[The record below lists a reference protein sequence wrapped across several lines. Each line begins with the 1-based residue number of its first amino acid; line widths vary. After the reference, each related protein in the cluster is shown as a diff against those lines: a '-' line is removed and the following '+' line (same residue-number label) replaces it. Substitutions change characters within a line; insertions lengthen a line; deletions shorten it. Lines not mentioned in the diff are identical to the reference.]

1 MSIPFAHHH
10 LHTEYSP
17 QDAPIR
23 LKSLVDQSK
32 ALGYKT
38 VTVTDHGTVSS
49 WVKLAVLCKEA
60 GLKPIFGLEAYFT
73 PDRNIRDGR
82 NNYHLI
88 LLAKTDVGLRN
99 LFYLTEQ
106 AYRTGFYY
114 SPRVDWSLLESHGE
128 GLICST
134 ACISGYVPALIGE
147 QGYEAAKAAA
157 LRFQGIF
164 KSDFYMEV
172 QNHGLQEENELFPQ
186 MARMANEIGAKLL
199 ATNDV
204 HYLRRQDANT
214 QEALMAL
221 NMDKTLKDEKRLRLD
236 SNEFYLKSPEEMYEA
251 FGGKNRQCI
260 QSAIQIADECEAQLQ
275 FGKTQLPSFAIPE
288 NETPLSYLERLS
300 RAGLRERG
308 LEGIPAYEERFTEEM
323 NVMRRLR
330 EKGRAFDEYFLVV
343 WDYVDWAWK
352 NGIRVG
358 VGRGSGVGSLILYC
372 LRITNL
378 DPLKY
383 DLLFERFL
391 DEERNEMP
399 DIDIDFDRERGDEVI
414 KYVAQKYG
422 SDHVARIMTFPTYH
436 VAAAIKSA
444 YRVFDPGN
452 TWEKEQEA
460 KQAASSQTRGQFKF
474 KRSGKSRDGFRDE
487 TARMAD
493 DLTKFLPK
501 GLDGRPSNKLTFSLE
516 KFQAKPGE
524 LLYAYSVPE
533 IRDAKARFPQ
543 IFSFAEA
550 IEGVVQSRGQHPAG
564 VLITKCPIVEFV
576 PQEFAGSKNDM
587 ATAWDMVDVDK
598 LGGIKFDQ
606 LRTKVLTV
614 LTMCLETIKN
624 VRGEDV
630 DIDNVDP
637 SDPSVLNMFSRG
649 DTLCIFQFESDGMVK
664 TLRDMKADRFEDVIA
679 ANALYRPG
687 PMDYIPS
694 FVARKH
700 GREKITYPAP
710 NLEPVLKNTYGIFV
724 YQEQVMKATR
734 VLAGFSGSEADK
746 VRKAMGKKK
755 MDLLGQMKD
764 KFLKGCAEKQT
775 CPSHV
780 AASIWE
786 TMFGFAEYAFNKS
799 MDEDTVIPLSDG
811 SYKKMKDVKEGDVVF
826 CRNKAR
832 RKTTEVVKVHDH
844 GFIDG
849 VEITFDDGQKEV
861 CSLQHKFL
869 TRVGMKPLFEILRD
883 GLEIIANR
891 AKNLAQKTS
900 RRGLAVRRIV
910 SVRPVGKRHMLDL
923 EVRDNSH
930 CFELSNGV
938 ITSNS
943 HAAAYAYT
951 AYQCAYLKH
960 FYPVEYMAA
969 QMTVES
975 GVSTT
980 LARYEHGARSMGIR
994 LLPLDV
1000 NKSKGN
1006 YTVEGTKEKLAIRR
1020 GFKGVKGL
1028 GRAYLDIEKGQPYKN
1043 MFDYCLRSGE
1053 GVKKDVVEAIID
1065 SGGFDWL
1072 LPGMTTL
1079 IGRQATKADII
1090 ADYADKSVRAKR
1102 EKNLKGARKEEKE
1115 GIKSVFDLDDESSSS
1130 FSME

>member
-1 MSIPFAHHH
+1 MSIIPFAHHH

-17 QDAPIR
+17 QDAPIG
-23 LKSLVDQSK
+23 LKSLVETSK
-32 ALGYKT
+32 SLGYKT

-49 WVKLAVLCKEA
+49 WVKLAGLCKEA

-88 LLAKTDVGLRN
+88 LLAKTNVGLRN

-106 AYRTGFYY
+106 AYKTGFYY
-114 SPRVDWSLLESHGE
+114 SPRIDWELLEKHGE

-147 QGYEAAKAAA
+147 QGYDAAKAAA

-172 QNHGLQEENELFPQ
+172 QNHNLEEENVLFPQ
-186 MARMANEIGAKLL
+186 MAKMASEIGAKLL

-204 HYLRRQDANT
+204 HYLRRKDANT

-221 NMDKTLKDEKRLRLD
+221 NMDKCLKDEKRLRMD
-236 SNEFYLKSPEEMYEA
+236 SNEFFLKSPEEMYEA

-260 QSAIQIADECEAQLQ
+260 QSAIQIADECEAYLE
-275 FGKTQLPSFAIPE
+275 FGKTQLPAFAIPDG
-288 NETPLSYLERLS
+288 ETPLSYLERLS

-308 LEGIPAYEERFTEEM
+308 LEGIAAYEERFAEEM
-323 NVMRRLR
+323 GVMRRLR

-358 VGRGSGVGSLILYC
+358 VGRGSGVGSLLLYC

-414 KYVAQKYG
+414 KYVTQKYG

-452 TWEKEQEA
+452 TWEKEQQE
-460 KQAASSQTRGQFKF
+460 KKAAESQNRGQFKF
-474 KRSGKSRDGFRDE
+474 KRAGGKSRDGFRDE

-493 DLTKFLPK
+493 DLTKLLPK
-501 GLDGRPSNKLTFSLE
+501 GLDGRPSNKLTFSQE
-516 KFQAKPGE
+516 KFNAKPQE
-524 LLYAYSVPE
+524 LMYAYSVPE
-533 IRDAKARFPQ
+533 IRNAKARYPQ
-543 IFSFAEA
+543 IFAFAES
-550 IEGVVQSRGQHPAG
+550 IEGLVQSRGQHPAG

-614 LTMCLETIKN
+614 LTMCLETIKR

-637 SDPSVLNMFSRG
+637 SDPSVLDVFARG
-649 DTLCIFQFESDGMVK
+649 DTLCIFQFESDGMAR
-664 TLRDMKADRFEDVIA
+664 TLRDMKVDRFDDVTA

-687 PMDYIPS
+687 PMEDIPS
-694 FVARKH
+694 FIARKH
-700 GREKITYPAP
+700 GREKVTYPAAA
-710 NLEPVLKNTYGIFV
+710 LEPILKPTYGLFV

-755 MDLLGQMKD
+755 MDMLEQMKG
-764 KFLKGCAEKQT
+764 KFLKGCETKKT
-775 CPSHV
+775 CPSAV
-780 AASIWE
+780 ASSIWE
-786 TMFGFAEYAFNKS
+786 TMKKFGEYAFNK
-799 MDEDTVIPLSDG
+799 
-811 SYKKMKDVKEGDVVF
+811 
-826 CRNKAR
+826 
-832 RKTTEVVKVHDH
+832 
-844 GFIDG
+844 
-849 VEITFDDGQKEV
+849 
-861 CSLQHKFL
+861 
-869 TRVGMKPLFEILRD
+869 
-883 GLEIIANR
+883 
-891 AKNLAQKTS
+891 
-900 RRGLAVRRIV
+900 
-910 SVRPVGKRHMLDL
+910 
-923 EVRDNSH
+923 
-930 CFELSNGV
+930 
-938 ITSNS
+938 S

-960 FYPVEYMAA
+960 YYPVEYMAA

-975 GVSTT
+975 GVLTT

-1006 YTVEGTKEKLAIRR
+1006 YVVEGTKEKLAIRR

-1028 GRAYLDIEKGQPYKN
+1028 GRAYSDIEKGQPYKN

-1053 GVKKDVVEAIID
+1053 GVKKDVVEAIVY

-1072 LPGMTTL
+1072 LPGMTAL
-1079 IGRQATKADII
+1079 IGRPATKDDLI
-1090 ADYADKSVRAKR
+1090 ADYADKSIRAKK
-1102 EKNLKGARKEEKE
+1102 EKNLKGARKEEKD
-1115 GIKSVFDLDDESSSS
+1115 GIKSVFDMDDDGLTG